1 MHVDFP
7 FVHLLRVILF
17 LVSSAEEVPED
28 VVESEQEIVGVL
40 HDGGAS
46 PTPGA
51 VSWSLPRLALARRTL
66 QSARHP
72 SELGVGGGRGRRPS
86 APDRPALLTSRPGQ
100 RDTLLPAV
108 LPWQREG
115 GRRQVRL

>member
-1 MHVDFP
+1 MWSSPIRRLSAFYTTGGFP
-7 FVHLLRVILF
+7 NAWGGQ
-17 LVSSAEEVPED
+17 LVAAPSRFSAADPPA
-28 VVESEQEIVGVL
+28 GP
-40 HDGGAS
+40 A
-46 PTPGA
+46 P
-51 VSWSLPRLALARRTL
+51 
-66 QSARHP
+66 P

-100 RDTLLPAV
+100 RDILLPAG